1 MQGEKG
7 DTLRIRLTRPRV
19 ALLAVGA
26 AAVVAGTAGSLGSA
40 HAASGRQ
47 AIPNT
52 RPAWL
57 GHAKNLGHASAR
69 ASVSARIYLAPN
81 GGMAKLEQFALAVST
96 PGNAQYRH
104 FLKPSQYF
112 QRFGTTN
119 SAVSAVKSWLTGAG
133 LHVTGVEQH
142 NRYVEIG
149 GTVAAAEKAFGVSI
163 NRYQHNGLRV
173 QAPTAGLSAPAG
185 VASSVL
191 TVLGVDTTPM
201 VVRPATQKPPP
212 PEPGFRNA
220 GPCSTYYG
228 EKLATSL
235 PAFNGHILPYAPCG
249 YVGTQFRSAY
259 EGATTLD
266 GSGVTVA
273 ITDAYASPNI
283 ATDAAT
289 YASLNGDLGYGAG
302 QLSQSVAKPFTRV
315 NQGLRQCDASGWY
328 GEETLDVEAVH
339 AMAQGANIRY
349 YGAAS
354 CYDADLL
361 DTFAR
366 VNDED
371 VAQIVTN
378 SWGSTELGTKPTI
391 VAAYEQAFLQGAAE
405 GISYMFSSGDD
416 GDESLSTGTVQAD
429 YPTSDPFATAVGGT
443 TTAIDSAG
451 ALAWETGWGTLKYS
465 LSSAGTSWDPLG
477 FLYGA
482 GGGESQ
488 FFGQPDY
495 QAGITPAGARG
506 VPDVA
511 MDADVTTGMLIG
523 ETQTFP
529 DGAHYGQYRI
539 GGTSLA
545 SPLFA
550 GMTALAVQHAGGD
563 GVGLLNPTI
572 YANASSGAFTDV
584 TGPGP
589 DAGNVRVDYTNGLD
603 ASGGLLYSVRTFD
616 QDTSLA
622 VAPGWDDVTGL
633 GSPNSGWLTALG

>member
-1 MQGEKG
+1 
-7 DTLRIRLTRPRV
+7 
-19 ALLAVGA
+19 LLAIGA
-26 AAVVAGTAGSLGSA
+26 AAIVAGTAGSLGSA

-52 RPAWL
+52 RPGWL
-57 GHAKNLGHASAR
+57 GHAKNLGHASAG
-69 ASVSARIYLAPN
+69 ASVSARIYLTPN

-104 FLKPSQYF
+104 FLKPSEYF
-112 QRFGTTN
+112 RRFGTTN
-119 SAVSAVKSWLTGAG
+119 STVSAVKSWLTGAG
-133 LHVTGVEQH
+133 LHVTGVEPQ

-163 NRYQHNGLRV
+163 NRYQHNGLTV

-220 GPCSTYYG
+220 GPCSTYYR
-228 EKLATSL
+228 EKLATTL
-235 PAFNGHILPYAPCG
+235 PQFNGHTLPYAPCG

-259 EGATTLD
+259 EGPTTLD

-378 SWGSTELGTKPTI
+378 SWGSTELGTKPTV

-443 TTAIDSAG
+443 TTAIDAAG

-465 LSSAGTSWDPLG
+465 LSSDGTSWNPLG

-482 GGGESQ
+482 GGGESLL
-488 FFGQPDY
+488 FGQPDY

-529 DGAHYGQYRI
+529 EGAHYGQYRI

-550 GMTALAVQHAGGD
+550 GMTALAFQHAGG

-572 YANASSGAFTDV
+572 YANAGSGAFTDV